1 MSIILT
7 AVGVASG
14 LAVGR
19 WLQRRRQVGQ
29 PARPNVVADAAVP
42 RPETTDWDRFTC
54 RLGDVVV
61 HPDGAE
67 AWLAGAL
74 VFLEDAPAAV
84 LFVAPEAKA
93 DRAVFLRTKP
103 STELL
108 WLAPVDVE
116 VFKASAVEPPTAVE
130 LYGEA
135 YERVRRLPMR
145 VRREGEGAPDLG
157 ETAIV
162 AEYKSVR
169 SEEKRMISVSGG
181 GHARAWS
188 GTRIDV
194 SACDVLPGGGGR
206 PDGA

>member
-1 MSIILT
+1 MSLILT

-19 WLQRRRQVGQ
+19 WLQRRRQVAQ
-29 PARPNVVADAAVP
+29 PVASANVVADATVP
-42 RPETTDWDRFTC
+42 GIEATDWARFTC

-108 WLAPVDVE
+108 WLGPVDVE
-116 VFKASAVEPPTAVE
+116 AFKVSAGEPPTAVE

-194 SACDVLPGGGGR
+194 SACDVLPGAGR